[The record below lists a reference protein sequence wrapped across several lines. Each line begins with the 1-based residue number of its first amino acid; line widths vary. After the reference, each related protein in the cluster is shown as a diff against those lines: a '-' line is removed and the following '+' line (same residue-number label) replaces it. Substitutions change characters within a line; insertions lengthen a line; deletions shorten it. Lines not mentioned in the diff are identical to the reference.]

1 MSAKFPRWLEQYLYR
16 SQLAVYILHCTC
28 TMILLVVEGE
38 GWDDTDFATEA
49 DTMKDIVY
57 EDYFDE
63 D

>member
-1 MSAKFPRWLEQYLYR
+1 
-16 SQLAVYILHCTC
+16 
-28 TMILLVVEGE
+28 MILLVVEGE

-57 EDYFDE
+57 EDVFDE